1 MLNKYPWWKNLLI
14 VLIVTFGVIY
24 ALPNVYAPDPAI
36 QIAPESSS
44 DVVDEATL
52 RRVQK
57 ALNDA
62 GLEYFGDSLDGR
74 RISVRLNSQ
83 EDQLKAKTA
92 IENTIGDGFIVALN
106 LAATTPKWLA
116 DLGGSPMKLGL
127 DLSGGVHFLL
137 EVDTESAI
145 NKKYENAV
153 NDMRRAMREARVR
166 SQINLTDRVILA
178 SFASDEVRD
187 QGIAV
192 IRETFADLQRSSSE
206 DNGRFIVSLTM
217 TSAQTREIEKY
228 AVTQNLTTLRNRVNE
243 LGVAEPLVQ
252 QQGANRI
259 VVELPGI
266 QDTAAAKKILGKT
279 ASLEFRLEA
288 DFEDPSYSREEFGY
302 LSDGFGT
309 RDDWLEKKIIITGEN
324 VSNANAGYDENSM
337 PQVSISLDSQGGA
350 VMHRATR
357 NNINR
362 SLGVLFIERK
372 SRTVGFEIDESGN
385 RVPVREK
392 YDSKKIISLATIRAA
407 LGSQFRITGLNNA
420 QEASELA
427 LLLRAGALAAP
438 IDFVEERTI
447 GPSLG
452 AENISLGVLSVQIGL
467 GLVLLFMLLF
477 YKAFGLAANIALAV
491 NLGLLLACMSILSA
505 TLTMPGIA
513 GIVLTVGMAVDANVL
528 IFSRIKEEL
537 ANRMSPQQAINAG
550 FDRAFVTILD
560 ANITTLIVAVLLY
573 AVGTGPIKGFAVT
586 LSIGILTS
594 MFTAIIGT
602 RAIVNLMYGGR
613 NVKKLWI

>member
-252 QQGANRI
+252 QQGTNRI